1 LGGPLARFKNN
12 RFGSPMKD
20 VIKDITTR
28 MTVQDLTS
36 FLPAA
41 EDVLACELPKL
52 GEILLLHLNSWKD
65 QGKVWQPGGGL
76 NRLYFVQAMEGTERG
91 LGPPRRNAPEYG
103 VKQPAVTERMQEAW
117 NWLDKQGLL
126 MHNHGQPSS
135 DWFLITSAGKEFL
148 ARIAQLE
155 EVEKLLGE
163 THQGR
168 REPAWW
174 GRARS
179 VIEHWN
185 PARNAEAKAA
195 EDLFF
200 ANFQAVGRA
209 ADERRRGENPML
221 ALLNQAKHGLS
232 SGQLRRVSIESSGTL
247 IAESRLEELRGLMSA
262 DFDFTKLIR
271 LCEELKIAAREEC
284 HFATAMLTR
293 GLLDHVPPVFGKATF
308 SEVANNYGGRSFKE
322 LMQPLDGIARKVA
335 DWYLHGQIR
344 RRETLPAAQQVR
356 FAASLDMLLSEIV
369 RKMQEQGL
377 TP

>member
-1 LGGPLARFKNN
+1 MP
-12 RFGSPMKD
+12 
-20 VIKDITTR
+20 
-28 MTVQDLTS
+28 VQDLTS

-65 QGKVWQPGGGL
+65 QGKVWQPVGGL
-76 NRLYFVQAMEGTERG
+76 NRMYFVQVMEGTERG

-117 NWLDKQGLL
+117 HWLDRQGFL
-126 MHNHGQPSS
+126 MQNPGQPSP
-135 DWFLITSAGKEFL
+135 DWFLITSAGEELL

-179 VIEHWN
+179 VIERWN
-185 PARNAEAKAA
+185 PARSAETKAA

-209 ADERRRGENPML
+209 ADERRRGENQML
-221 ALLNQAKHGLS
+221 SLLNQLKLDLAD
-232 SGQLRRVSIESSGTL
+232 SGARPVSAHRRQSGNPTL
-247 IAESRLEELRGLMSA
+247 IAESRLRELQALASP

-271 LCEELKIAAREEC
+271 LCEELNIAAREEC

-335 DWYLHGQIR
+335 DWHLHGQIR
-344 RRETLPAAQQVR
+344 RREPLPAAQQVQ
-356 FAASLDMLLSEIV
+356 FAASLDTLLSEIV
-369 RKMQEQGL
+369 RITQEKGL